1 MSNNNRVPMKNWLM
15 LSFGV
20 LFGASTA
27 HAATT
32 LSIPQVPLQTGSDVP
47 PNILFML
54 DDSGSMAWSYMPD
67 SVSGV
72 CRNDTSVTNRA
83 RGRSPDY
90 NESYFNPDLT
100 YLPPLEA
107 NGASYPDATFTAA
120 KFNGYNSS
128 SSTVNLQTSFRATWQ
143 YQDGGSDAFCG
154 SAGAA
159 DYYLFDTTLCTDR
172 NNNSCYRRYIVA
184 DQDSE
189 TIQNFAN
196 WYSYYRSRLMSSK
209 AGIGRAFQTLPETM
223 RVGYG
228 RLNRNPEVER
238 GVRAFEG
245 AGKNQFYNWLYGR
258 PDTTSGTPLKST
270 LQAAGDYFKTNE
282 PYRAEPE
289 NTSSGLVS
297 CRQNFTV
304 LMTDG
309 FYTNQSRGFS
319 DSDGDG
325 RSDTLADI
333 AHHYWKTDLRL
344 DLENNVPSGTLDPAD
359 WQHMV
364 TYGVGLGVDGSITNV
379 EDAKKWPINDSR
391 WPTPDTNPKK
401 IDDLLHAGVNSRGG
415 FFSAKDP
422 ETFNNELTNT
432 LRNIVDR
439 VASASNLA
447 ATTTSLQEDKSV
459 FQASFNT
466 STWSGDLVS
475 RDVETL
481 SVQWSAN
488 FPAWADRKILTSRGA
503 GANPSSF
510 AFSWSNLSTDEKSAL
525 NNEDTVNYL
534 RGNKSKEKSGTN
546 PTGIFRERSSL
557 LGDIAHSSPVYIG
570 ESQNRNYQR
579 YSSWGEASSYQ
590 TYLASTKTRAP
601 QVFVG
606 ANDGMFHAF
615 DADASSAT
623 AGIETFA
630 YIPQAM
636 LKPEAR
642 LVDFASLDYEHR
654 FYTDGSP
661 TVADVYIGGSWRTV
675 MVSTLGRGGDWM
687 FALDVTDPTAIKVL
701 WDIKLPELGIMPHKP
716 VITRLNNGRWSVVTG
731 YGYNNSAGK
740 SGLLVIDLEKG
751 ADMEIVKLET
761 SSTDSYG
768 LAQVEGWDQN
778 KNGNTDWFFAGDING
793 NVWKF
798 DLSASSTGGWQVAN
812 SGTPLFVARDTALK
826 RQPITGGVT
835 LESHPETAE
844 LWIFFG
850 TGKFIE
856 TGDSVNA
863 DSQSWYGIKD
873 GATISGR
880 GQLVS
885 RTMTNVDYVNP
896 DTGENRSARSLPYV
910 AGNDMDGKRGWV
922 MDLVDTRERI
932 TSKPRIVGGTLVMN
946 TIIPDTDLCNPQGDG
961 WIMAVDPFKGSRLNY
976 HFFDLSRDDE
986 FKDSDALSSG
996 DAASGVKFDGMPSE
1010 PVLFTDGDRS
1020 TLIFGD
1026 SNVGLNREP
1035 VNVQIRRGRLSW
1047 REMIN

>member
-1 MSNNNRVPMKNWLM
+1 MSRFNIVPGHSLLL

-20 LFGASTA
+20 LFGVSTA

-32 LSIPQVPLQTGSDVP
+32 LAIPQVPLQTGSDVP

-67 SVSGV
+67 SISGL
-72 CRNDTSVTNRA
+72 CNNSTNVTNRA
-83 RGRSPDY
+83 RGRSPDINKAYFDPDITY
-90 NESYFNPDLT
+90 N
-100 YLPPLEA
+100 PPLRA
-107 NGASYPDATFTAA
+107 NGTVYPNASFTAA
-120 KFNGYNSS
+120 RFNGYDSGSS
-128 SSTVNLQTSFRATWQ
+128 VVNLSTSFRATWH
-143 YQDGGSDAFCG
+143 YQDGGSDAYCG
-154 SAGAA
+154 NAGAA
-159 DYYLFDTTLCTDR
+159 DYYLFDTTLCSDP
-172 NNNSCYRRYIVA
+172 NNNSCYRRYLVA
-184 DQDSE
+184 DQSE
-189 TIQNFAN
+189 AIKQNFAN
-196 WYSYYRSRLMSSK
+196 WYSYYRSRLMLSK
-209 AGIGRAFQTLPETM
+209 AGIGTAFQTLPERI

-245 AGKNQFYNWLYGR
+245 TAKSQFYNWLYGR

-270 LQAAGDYFKTNE
+270 LQAAGDYYKTNE

-325 RSDTLADI
+325 HSDTLADI
-333 AHHYWKTDLRL
+333 AHYYWKTDLRL
-344 DLENNVPSGTLDPAD
+344 DLANNVPSGTLDPAD

-364 TYGVGLGVDGSITNV
+364 TYGVGLGVDGTITNV

-391 WPTPDTNPKK
+391 WPKPDSNPRK

-415 FFSAKDP
+415 FFSARDP
-422 ETFNNELTNT
+422 ETFNKELTNT
-432 LRNIVDR
+432 LRNIVNR

-447 ATTTSLQEDKSV
+447 ATTTSLQEDNSV

-466 STWSGDLVS
+466 SSWSGDLVS
-475 RDVETL
+475 RDVETTN
-481 SVQWSAN
+481 VQWTAN
-488 FPAWADRKILTSRGA
+488 FPEWSGRNILTSRGA

-510 AFSWSNLSTDEKSAL
+510 AFNWGNLSTTEKSAL

-534 RGNKSKEKSGTN
+534 RGSRAKEKSGSN
-546 PTGIFRERSSL
+546 PTGIFRERTSL
-557 LGDIAHSSPVYIG
+557 LGDIAHSSPVYVG
-570 ESQNRNYQR
+570 AAQNRNYQR
-579 YSSWGEASSYQ
+579 YTGWGEASSYQ
-590 TYLASTKTRAP
+590 TYLTSTKSRAP
-601 QVFVG
+601 RVLVG
-606 ANDGMFHAF
+606 ANDGMLHAF
-615 DADASSAT
+615 NADASSDT

-630 YIPQAM
+630 YVPQAM
-636 LKPEAR
+636 LKPAAR
-642 LVDFASLDYEHR
+642 LADFASQDYEHR

-661 TVADVYIGGSWRTV
+661 TVADVFFNGSWRTV
-675 MVSTLGRGGDWM
+675 LVSTLGRGGDWM
-687 FALDVTDPTAIKVL
+687 FALDITDPTAVTVL
-701 WDIKLPELGIMPHKP
+701 WDIQIPELGLMPHKP

-731 YGYNNSAGK
+731 YGYNNTAGK
-740 SGLLVIDLEKG
+740 SGLLVVDVEKG
-751 ADMEIVKLET
+751 ADMPVIKLQT
-761 SSTDSYG
+761 SATDSYG
-768 LAQVEGWDQN
+768 LGQVEGWDQN
-778 KNGNTDWFFAGDING
+778 KDGNIDWIFAGDING

-798 DLSASSTGGWQVAN
+798 DLSSSSASSWNVAYGG
-812 SGTPLFVARDTALK
+812 SPLFVAKDNTGK

-844 LWIFFG
+844 LWVFFG

-863 DSQSWYGIKD
+863 DQQSWYGLKD
-873 GATISGR
+873 GAEISNR
-880 GQLVS
+880 SQLVS

-896 DTGENRSARSLPYV
+896 DTGETRSGRSLPYV
-910 AGNDMDGKRGWV
+910 PGNDMDGKRGWV

-932 TSKPRIVGGTLVMN
+932 TSKPQVIGGNLVMN
-946 TIIPDTDLCNPQGDG
+946 SIIPDTDLCNPQGDG
-961 WIMAVDPFKGSRLNY
+961 WIMAVDPFKGTRLNY
-976 HFFDLSRDDE
+976 HFFDLSRDDK
-986 FKDSDALSSG
+986 FLDSDGLVNG
-996 DAASGVKFDGMPSE
+996 DAASGVKFDGMPGE
-1010 PVLFTDGDRS
+1010 PVLFTEGDSS

-1035 VNVQIRRGRLSW
+1035 ANLRIRRGRLSW
-1047 REMIN
+1047 RELIN